1 MLVKV
6 FELYDGNRL
15 FDGKSSLL
23 LEPLRPKYIEPT
35 NSDTSPFFTV
45 NDLLSS

>member
-6 FELYDGNRL
+6 FELYDGDRL
-15 FDGKSSLL
+15 FDGKSLL

-35 NSDTSPFFTV
+35 NSDTSPFFTL

>member
-6 FELYDGNRL
+6 FELYDGDKL
-15 FDGKSSLL
+15 FNGKSLL